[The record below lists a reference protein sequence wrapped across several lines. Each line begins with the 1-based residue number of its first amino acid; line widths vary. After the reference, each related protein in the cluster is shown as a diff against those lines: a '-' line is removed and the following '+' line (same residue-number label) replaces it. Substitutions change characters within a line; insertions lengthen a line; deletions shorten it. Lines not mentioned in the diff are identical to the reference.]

1 MNSFQKF
8 FILNIF
14 QTRVISRATT
24 RLDDSGDS
32 KYHMISEDSPMP
44 SPQVENDD
52 REKDPG
58 KSSRVFY

>member
-1 MNSFQKF
+1 
-8 FILNIF
+8 
-14 QTRVISRATT
+14 
-24 RLDDSGDS
+24 LDDSGDS

-58 KSSRVFY
+58 KSSRVFYL